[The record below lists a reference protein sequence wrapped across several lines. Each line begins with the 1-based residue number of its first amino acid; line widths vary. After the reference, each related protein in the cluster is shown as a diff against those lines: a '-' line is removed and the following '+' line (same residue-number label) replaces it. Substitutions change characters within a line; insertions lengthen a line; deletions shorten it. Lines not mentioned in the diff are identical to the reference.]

1 MPITNNKQPETPC
14 VVCEKSFFY
23 CVFTNQET
31 GEKIM
36 HTDMINNGTTFTVLG
51 NYGSNWDGC
60 KYEAIICDDCLDKWI
75 QRNKVLAHI
84 HTEGDQ

>member
-1 MPITNNKQPETPC
+1 
-14 VVCEKSFFY
+14 
-23 CVFTNQET
+23 
-31 GEKIM
+31 M

-60 KYEAIICDDCLDKWI
+60 KYEAIICDDCLDNWI

-84 HTEGDQ
+84 PTEGDQ